1 MRRLARCAGAASS
14 TRAASTRRRGSPAAC
29 WRRCAGTCSAA
40 RRRTR
45 AGADRPLGAGG
56 GRPACRARARGR
68 LKPLLRVCGAERSG
82 RVRARNAR
90 LDRFPRMTAQAIV
103 TGGAG
108 FIGSHLVDALLAD
121 GYEVT
126 VIDDLSSGDARRVAG
141 AARLLELDIVDR
153 AAVVAVVEEA
163 KPETVF
169 HLAAQSSVVVSVE
182 NPGRDCEVNVQGT
195 LNVVDAA
202 TKQNIPVVF
211 TSTGGALYGDEAPR
225 PTDERQI
232 PHRSRPTARR
242 SWRGRPTSGP
252 GRARRA
258 CPTRSAGWATSTARA
273 RARMARPGSCDLHAS
288 PAHGAGAEAVRARHA
303 DARLRV
309 RRRCRQRA
317 ARRGRARRAPSIS
330 PPAWRPT

>member
-1 MRRLARCAGAASS
+1 
-14 TRAASTRRRGSPAAC
+14 
-29 WRRCAGTCSAA
+29 
-40 RRRTR
+40 
-45 AGADRPLGAGG
+45 
-56 GRPACRARARGR
+56 
-68 LKPLLRVCGAERSG
+68 
-82 RVRARNAR
+82 
-90 LDRFPRMTAQAIV
+90 MTAQAIV

-121 GYEVT
+121 EYEVT

-153 AAVVAVVEEA
+153 AAVVAVVAET

-202 TKQNIPVVF
+202 NKQNIPVVF

-232 PHRSRPTARR
+232 PKPLSPYGASKLAGEAYVGTWSRAEGVPNAICRLGNVYGPRQSPHGEAGVVSIFTHRLHTGQAPKLFGH
-242 SWRGRPTSGP
+242 GRPTRDYVYVGDVVK
-252 GRARRA
+252 ALLA
-258 CPTRSAGWATSTARA
+258 AAGKAGTFNIATGMETDVMTIWSELRKVAGSDLEPELVDL
-273 RARMARPGSCDLHAS
+273 RPGELQRSRLDAS
-288 PAHGAGAEAVRARHA
+288 LAERELGWRAQVPIA
-303 DARLRV
+303 EGLRKTYEALIEEFES
-309 RRRCRQRA
+309 R
-317 ARRGRARRAPSIS
+317 
-330 PPAWRPT
+330 